1 MTVFLCHPVKTEIAG
16 KYPEN
21 RKKNNSLLNQKNN
34 KNQNMRTGFYI

>member
-21 RKKNNSLLNQKNN
+21 RKKKQQPTEPKE
-34 KNQNMRTGFYI
+34 